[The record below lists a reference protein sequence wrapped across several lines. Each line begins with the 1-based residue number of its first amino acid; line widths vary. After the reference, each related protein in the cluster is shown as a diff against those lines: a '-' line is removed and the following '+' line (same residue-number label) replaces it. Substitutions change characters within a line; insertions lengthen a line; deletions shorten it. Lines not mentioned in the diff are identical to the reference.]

1 MTDREALIALNMMQG
16 VGPVTVR
23 ELVKGLGSAAAIWTV
38 SARELL
44 AIPGAGSNIVGKIL
58 DQRSR
63 TDPTK
68 EIEAARQ
75 AGIRIVVDGDPDYP
89 EGLRTLHDPPLAL
102 YVRGALQPQDRHSVA
117 LVGSRK
123 ATHYGRLVAERL
135 GFDLAQAGFCVVS
148 GLARGI
154 DTAAHQGALKA
165 KGRTVA
171 VLGGAQDC
179 LYPPENKP
187 LADQMAEEGAVLSEF
202 PMGREP
208 DRTTFPMR
216 NRIVSGMSL
225 GVVVVEANLTSGA
238 MITANQALEQG
249 KPVFAVP
256 GRIDSDASRGCHA
269 LIRSGAQLVES
280 VEDILVEFEQL
291 LPRVAGGSGRGGPG
305 VSPRLS
311 DEERRVLDAFDD
323 SGEAD
328 PDELVRQVGLGA
340 AQVSSILL
348 MLEMK
353 RLVRQAPGRRF
364 VRVKPLGG
372 SSGTE

>member
-23 ELVKGLGSAAAIWTV
+23 ELVKGLGSAAAIWTA

-44 AIPGAGSNIVGKIL
+44 AIPGAGSNIVGKIV

-63 TDPTK
+63 TDPVQ

-75 AGIRIVVDGDPDYP
+75 AGIQIVVEGDPDYP
-89 EGLRTLHDPPLAL
+89 EGLKTLHDPPLAL
-102 YVRGALQPQDRHSVA
+102 YVRGALKPQDRHSVA

-135 GFDLAQAGFCVVS
+135 GFDLAQSGFCVVS

-165 KGRTVA
+165 QGRTVA
-171 VLGGAQDC
+171 VLGGALDC

-187 LADQMAEEGAVLSEF
+187 LADQMAEAGAVLSEF

-225 GVVVVEANLTSGA
+225 GVVVIEANLTSGA
-238 MITANQALEQG
+238 MITANQALDQG

-291 LPRVAGGSGRGGPG
+291 LPRKQGVNSRGGPG

-311 DEERRVLDAFDD
+311 EEEQRVLDAFDER
-323 SGEAD
+323 GEAD

-372 SSGTE
+372 GSGAE